1 MSTYIPHPCKKDCP
15 RRSGDCHA
23 MCPDWL
29 AYEKKKHEEYA
40 QRAAAARAS
49 ENTAGTDRALREA
62 GRLKKSGRRH
72 Q

>member
-1 MSTYIPHPCKKDCP
+1 
-15 RRSGDCHA
+15 